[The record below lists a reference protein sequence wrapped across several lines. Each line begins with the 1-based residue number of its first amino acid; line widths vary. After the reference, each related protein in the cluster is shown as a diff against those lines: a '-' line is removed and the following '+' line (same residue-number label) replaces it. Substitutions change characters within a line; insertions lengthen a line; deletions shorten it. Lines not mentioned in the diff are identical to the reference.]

1 MNPRKSTA
9 AAAGVL
15 LSGFLPSNSLL
26 ESLLRVSDEVAAS
39 ANAPTPLFLQ
49 SRNIASAARRIRLLS
64 PLFDDLRHAT
74 APLPPPAILCLTELY
89 SIVRRIKAVIDAL
102 GSGSALW
109 GLLQTESYSRQ
120 FYSCTKELGR
130 ALDILPLSGLDV
142 TADAREQ
149 VELAHRQLKRAEVFV
164 GRDELRL
171 REELIEAMGKN
182 YKDGDDDR
190 RDHLNNWE
198 KMEAIMRTLGV
209 RSALDY
215 DEEIRRLEAEIPK
228 QAGTGGVVAVSNI
241 YGLLALVRLSKAMM
255 FGNSSS
261 SSSSSSTSE
270 LVKPEAAG
278 TAMAATGAG
287 ASSSLLCN
295 SIEMS
300 IPDEFRCPIT
310 LDLMRD
316 PVIVSSGHTYDRSSI
331 ARWLDSGRHSCPKS
345 GRRLIHTAVIPNY
358 AVKGLMEQWCR
369 DHNVAAP
376 FWDEERGRG
385 GEGSVDHIA
394 AARAAADAVRMTA
407 EFLVGKL
414 ATGSREAQRQAAYE
428 VRLLAK
434 TGMDNRRIIAEAG
447 AIPFLVTLLG
457 SADARTQEDAV
468 TALLNLSIHYGTKAL
483 IVSAPGA
490 ADAIVGVMRRGAAAE
505 ARENAAAALFS
516 LSIPEEHRGAVAA
529 RPGRWRAR
537 GAPPRGEPAGSATRP
552 RRCTTSPRAAAAAER
567 GSSAAAA
574 AAAEAGAVGPL
585 VGLLTDGAAGV
596 ADEALALLVALCG
609 CEAGRRGVGG
619 ERGLVPILVEVV
631 REGTERGKENAV
643 SLLLGLCRDGE
654 EEVGRRLLANPR
666 SVPALQRL
674 TVSGSPRARRK
685 ADALLRLLNTYC
697 IQSLNPIG

>member
-529 RPGRWRAR
+529 RPGAVAGLVELLRE
-537 GAPPRGEPAGSATRP
+537 GSPAGKRD
-552 RRCTTSPRAAAAAER
+552 AAAALHNLSAR
-567 GSSAAAA
+567 G
-574 AAAEAGAVGPL
+574 GGGGRAVGPL